1 MSRVTITLDF
11 ECGWGAIGD
20 GMWRTREAAGVYDRM
35 RDDVPRFVDTLGR
48 LGLELTWACVGAM
61 ISDPADIRIDHLGG
75 RFATEACRFLDEARP
90 TSRDA
95 RDLLGVVRACRYPQ
109 SFGSHTYTHVLLD
122 DPDQSRDGVARE
134 LERARA
140 ANDAAGIASN
150 LLVFPRNRA
159 AHLDLVAASGFHRV
173 RLAPDPPTGGMGV
186 IAAALPGLLGRGAR
200 SIFTPPAAA
209 RRYAHPAGPE
219 AETGTA
225 LLDWGTQPAIGK
237 RAATRRRIR
246 RSLDAARSGQPVHL
260 WVHPYNFS
268 ETPGLMSETIDTLED
283 IARLRDRSE
292 IIVEGFA

>member
-35 RDDVPRFVDTLGR
+35 RDDIPRFVDTLGR

-61 ISDPADIRIDHLGG
+61 ISDPAEIRIDHLGG
-75 RFATEACRFLDEARP
+75 RFATQARRFLDEARP
-90 TSRDA
+90 TSRDG
-95 RDLLGVVRACRYPQ
+95 RDLLAVVRACRHPQ

-122 DPDQSRDGVARE
+122 DADQSRDGIARE

-140 ANDAAGIASN
+140 ANDATGIAAN

-173 RLAPDPPTGGMGV
+173 RLAPDPPTGGIGV
-186 IAAALPGLLGRGAR
+186 IAAAMPGLLGRGAR
-200 SIFTPPAAA
+200 SVFARPSAA

-219 AETGTA
+219 AETGTD
-225 LLDWGTQPAIGK
+225 LLDWGARPAIGK

-246 RSLDAARSGQPVHL
+246 RALETAKSGHPIHL
-260 WVHPYNFS
+260 WLHPFNLS
-268 ETPGLMSETIDTLED
+268 ETVGLLAETTEFLER
-283 IARLRDRSE
+283 IAQLRDRGE